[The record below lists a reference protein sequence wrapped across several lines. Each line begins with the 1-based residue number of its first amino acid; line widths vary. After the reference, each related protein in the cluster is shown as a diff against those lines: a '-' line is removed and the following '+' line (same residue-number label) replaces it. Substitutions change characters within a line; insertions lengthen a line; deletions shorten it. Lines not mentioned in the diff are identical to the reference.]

1 MNNDRW
7 TRIKQIFLD
16 VCEQPPDKRGAF
28 LNDACGDDEQI
39 RREVDEL
46 LRADAQ
52 DITLLDAN
60 PETVYSFLSNELS
73 QPSVPDQIGPYKVL
87 EELGRGGMGI
97 VYLVERADRQ
107 YKKRMALKLVKHGMD
122 TEEVLHRFRYERQ
135 ILASLEHPN
144 IARLY
149 DGGATGDG
157 RPYLVMEYVEGE
169 PITAFCDSRRLSVD
183 DRLRLFSSVCRTVQF
198 AHQNL
203 IVHRDLKPSNVLVT
217 STGEVRL
224 LDFGIAKL
232 LETEPDAELPQTRP
246 FMRFITPEYASPEQ
260 RSGDTVTTASDV
272 YSLGIILYEL
282 LTGSHPWKKN
292 NGKRTT
298 ELPDPFA
305 VSESPSARILRS
317 DSEEIFIV
325 RQTTK
330 KALSRLLKN
339 DLTNIITTALQPE
352 VSHRYQSA
360 EQLLRDIERYLGGHP
375 VAARPPTA
383 VYRLRKFVGR
393 NKTIV
398 LSACI
403 VLLMALLFVVFSRI
417 QYTQTVR
424 ERDIATLERDKA
436 REVAAFLENIFSVAD
451 PTFGTARADTMRV
464 KDFVTG
470 SVQRVRH
477 ELADQPILRAHLLN
491 ILGNVH
497 QQFGMHTE
505 ARSLLEE
512 ALSLRRALFGEQHAD
527 VTASKNDLGVVL
539 GKTGEHTAA
548 EEYIREALDF
558 RVKHLEPYHEDLAKS
573 YTSLA
578 NLLHTKGE
586 YDEAEAMYRE
596 ALSIHEALYS
606 EMHQKT
612 AVSLSNLAT
621 ILQRKGALPEA
632 EQLYRR
638 AFSVYENILGDEH
651 PHVATAANNLG
662 LLLTD
667 QGKFEDAEI
676 LLRRALA
683 MRQRMYGSQHP
694 EVLTSTNNL
703 ATLLADMGNYRE
715 AEEYHRT
722 SIMLRKQVHGERS
735 IEVAIAL
742 NNFASVLEKTG
753 RHSEAIDLNR
763 DALSVARE
771 AVGTAHPLVG
781 ILQGN
786 LAHKLLKQGSLR
798 DAETLYREGLDIL
811 TKTLPEDH
819 PSTAR
824 LKRGFADCLIELA
837 RYDEAEPLLLDAY
850 AVFRSK
856 NLDSEPARK
865 SLQTLYE
872 SWGKSDLAVQYGN
885 PEP

>member
-1 MNNDRW
+1 
-7 TRIKQIFLD
+7 
-16 VCEQPPDKRGAF
+16 
-28 LNDACGDDEQI
+28 
-39 RREVDEL
+39 
-46 LRADAQ
+46 
-52 DITLLDAN
+52 
-60 PETVYSFLSNELS
+60 
-73 QPSVPDQIGPYKVL
+73 
-87 EELGRGGMGI
+87 
-97 VYLVERADRQ
+97 
-107 YKKRMALKLVKHGMD
+107 
-122 TEEVLHRFRYERQ
+122 
-135 ILASLEHPN
+135 
-144 IARLY
+144 
-149 DGGATGDG
+149 
-157 RPYLVMEYVEGE
+157 
-169 PITAFCDSRRLSVD
+169 
-183 DRLRLFSSVCRTVQF
+183 
-198 AHQNL
+198 
-203 IVHRDLKPSNVLVT
+203 LVT
-217 STGEVRL
+217 SGGEVRL

-232 LETEPDAELPQTRP
+232 LETPLDDESPQTRP

-260 RSGDTVTTASDV
+260 RDGEMVTTTSDV

-282 LTGSHPWKKN
+282 LTGSHPRKKET
-292 NGKRTT
+292 GERTAKS
-298 ELPDPFA
+298 PDP
-305 VSESPSARILRS
+305 SLKLESPSARVLRS
-317 DSEEIFIV
+317 IDEEVFTV
-325 RQTTK
+325 RRTTK

-339 DLTNIITTALQPE
+339 DLTNIVMTALQPE
-352 VSHRYQSA
+352 ISRRYQSA
-360 EQLLRDIERYLGGHP
+360 EQLLQDIERYLGGHP
-375 VAARPPTA
+375 VSARPPTT

-393 NKTIV
+393 NKTVV

-403 VLLMALLFVVFSRI
+403 VLLMTLLFLVFSRI
-417 QYTQTVR
+417 QYMQTVR

-451 PTFGTARADTMRV
+451 PTFGTERADTMRV

-470 SVQRVRH
+470 SVERVKQ
-477 ELADQPILRAHLLN
+477 ELADQPVLQAHLLN

-505 ARSLLEE
+505 ARSLLED
-512 ALSLRRALFGEQHAD
+512 ALSLRLALFGERHTD
-527 VTASKNDLGVVL
+527 VATSKNDLGVLL
-539 GKTGEHTAA
+539 GKTGEYDTA
-548 EEYIREALDF
+548 ERYIREALEI
-558 RVKHLEPYHEDLAKS
+558 RSMYLEPQHEDIAKS
-573 YTSLA
+573 FTSLA
-578 NLLHTKGE
+578 NLLHSKGV
-586 YDEAEAMYRE
+586 YNEAESMYRE
-596 ALSIHEALYS
+596 ALSIHLALYG

-621 ILQRKGALPEA
+621 ILQRKGALQEA

-667 QGKFEDAEI
+667 QGKFEDAEL
-676 LLRRALA
+676 LLRRALT

-786 LAHKLLKQGSLR
+786 LAHKLLKQGLLH
-798 DAETLYREGLDIL
+798 DAETLYTEGLDIL
-811 TKTLPEDH
+811 TKALPEDH

-837 RYDEAEPLLLDAY
+837 RYDEAERLLLDAY

-872 SWGKSDLAVQYGN
+872 SWGKSDVALQYGN